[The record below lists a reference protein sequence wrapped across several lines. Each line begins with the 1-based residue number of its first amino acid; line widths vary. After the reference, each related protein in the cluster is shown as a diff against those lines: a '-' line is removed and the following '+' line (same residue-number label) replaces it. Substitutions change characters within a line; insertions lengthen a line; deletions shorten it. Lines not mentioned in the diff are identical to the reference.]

1 MTFKIITLGCKVNIY
16 ESELIKEKMLNNNFI
31 ESDRADIVI
40 INTCSVTNNAD
51 SKSRKLIR
59 KSKKENKDAI
69 IVVCGCM
76 SENHQNIYEDIDIDI
91 LIGNK
96 DKSKLIDYIKNYI
109 EDRKQI
115 VKFYD
120 EKIKDFEDMTIDKY
134 KNKTRAFVKVQDG
147 CDNYCTYCIIPYLR
161 GNSRS
166 KDFNKCLLEI
176 KTLVENGHQEIVLT
190 GIHTGNYLDNGKTLT
205 DLVKE
210 ISKLP
215 NLRRIRISSIEITE
229 IDDKFLN
236 ELKTNNKICDH
247 LHIPLQSGSETIL
260 KLMNRKYNL
269 NEFKIIVDKI
279 REVRPNINLT
289 TDVIVGFPGESEE
302 YFTETIKFIK
312 EIKFS
317 KIHVFPYSIRKTTG
331 AEKLP
336 GHLKGNVKKER
347 SSILTNLSQELET
360 NYYNKFLNQ
369 EVEVLIEEI
378 KDNCSIGHTSNYLK
392 IKIQN
397 KLEKNTF
404 YKIKIIEININ
415 NEIIGIKQICIS

>member
-269 NEFKIIVDKI
+269 SEFKSIVDKI
-279 REVRPNINLT
+279 REVRPNISLT

-302 YFTETIKFIK
+302 YFIETIKFIK

-404 YKIKIIEININ
+404 YKIKIKEININ
-415 NEIIGIKQICIS
+415 NEITGIKKT

>member
-16 ESELIKEKMLNNNFI
+16 ESELIKEQMLNNDFI
-31 ESDRADIVI
+31 ESDTADIVI

-76 SENHQNIYEDIDIDI
+76 SENHQNIYEDVDIDI

-120 EKIKDFEDMTIDKY
+120 EKTKDFEDMTIDKY

-166 KDFNKCLLEI
+166 KEFNKCLLEI

-190 GIHTGNYLDNGKTLT
+190 GIHTGNYLNNGKTLT
-205 DLVKE
+205 DLIKE
-210 ISKLP
+210 ISILP
-215 NLRRIRISSIEITE
+215 NLKRLRISSIEITE
-229 IDDKFLN
+229 IDDEFLK
-236 ELKTNNKICDH
+236 EIKTNDKICDH
-247 LHIPLQSGSETIL
+247 LHIPLQAGSESIL
-260 KLMNRKYNL
+260 KIMNRKYNL
-269 NEFKIIVDKI
+269 NEFKSIVDKI
-279 REVRPNINLT
+279 RNVRPNISLT

-302 YFTETIKFIK
+302 NFNDTIKFIK
-312 EIKFS
+312 QIEFS
-317 KIHVFPYSIRKTTG
+317 NIHVFPYSVREGTV

-336 GHLKGNVKKER
+336 GHLKGDVKKER
-347 SSILTNLSQELET
+347 SSILTKLSQELEI
-360 NYYNKFLNQ
+360 NYYNKFINQ
-369 EVEVLIEEI
+369 EVEVLIEEV
-378 KDNCSIGHTSNYLK
+378 KDNYSVGHTSNYLK
-392 IKIQN
+392 IKILE
-397 KLEKNTF
+397 KLEKNQF
-404 YKIKIIEININ
+404 YRIKITNITKN
-415 NEIIGIKQICIS
+415 NIVGIVI